1 MKKAIILIFL
11 AVIMAAGSLAWC
23 QTTAMEGCSSAV
35 QDRER
40 QLLQELT
47 SEQLQRI
54 RQNTALFEQMPDPGA
69 DPQGALQGLLSAPG
83 ISGIPRDEA
92 AFAILA
98 MAGRHLDQ
106 DLREVTGGINAMNV
120 SRLLLLE
127 AIGKLESPIAAAAA
141 ERQGRQTGAGE
152 TARATAGPGVPTGT
166 VAVTGPA
173 SGSAQTVFYKIEYW
187 RPAPL
192 ALKDPRGMSRQE
204 RMAEAALLKIRLG
217 EFDLALAAMTE
228 RVERARLRRLQLIQ
242 SLEGMARKTPSK
254 LEKE

>member
-1 MKKAIILIFL
+1 MKRACFSAFL
-11 AVIMAAGSLAWC
+11 AVMMVAGSLAWC

-40 QLLQELT
+40 QLLQGLT
-47 SEQLQRI
+47 SEQLQLI
-54 RQNTALFEQMPDPGA
+54 SQNTALFEQLPDPGT

-83 ISGIPRDEA
+83 IRGLRRDEA

-106 DLREVTGGINAMNV
+106 DLREVTGGINAMNA

-141 ERQGRQTGAGE
+141 DRQGRQTGAGE
-152 TARATAGPGVPTGT
+152 TARTTAGAGAPPGTI
-166 VAVTGPA
+166 AVTGPA
-173 SGSAQTVFYKIEYW
+173 SGSARTAFYKIEYW
-187 RPAPL
+187 HPAPL
-192 ALKDPRGMSRQE
+192 ALKDTRGMSRQE

-228 RVERARLRRLQLIQ
+228 QVERARLRRLQLIQ
-242 SLEGMARKTPSK
+242 SLEGMARKMPNK

>member
-1 MKKAIILIFL
+1 MM
-11 AVIMAAGSLAWC
+11 VAGSLAYC
-23 QTTAMEGCSSAV
+23 QTTAMEGCSPAV

-40 QLLQELT
+40 QLLKGLT

-69 DPQGALQGLLSAPG
+69 DPQGTLQGLLSAPG
-83 ISGIPRDEA
+83 ISGMPRDQA

-106 DLREVTGGINAMNV
+106 DLREVTGGINGMNV
-120 SRLLLLE
+120 ARLLLLE
-127 AIGKLESPIAAAAA
+127 AIGKLESPLAAAD
-141 ERQGRQTGAGE
+141 RQVRKSAAGE
-152 TARATAGPGVPTGT
+152 TAPATVGAGAPPGNI
-166 VAVTGPA
+166 AVTGPA
-173 SGSAQTVFYKIEYW
+173 SGSARTAFYKIEYW

-192 ALKDPRGMSRQE
+192 ALRDPRGMSRQE

-228 RVERARLRRLQLIQ
+228 QVERVRLRRLQLIQ
-242 SLEGMARKTPSK
+242 SLEGMARKMPSK

>member
-1 MKKAIILIFL
+1 MKRACFSIFL
-11 AVIMAAGSLAWC
+11 AVMMAAGSLAYC
-23 QTTAMEGCSSAV
+23 QATDMEGCSPEV
-35 QDRER
+35 RKKEER
-40 QLLQELT
+40 LLQGLT
-47 SEQLQRI
+47 AGQLQRI

-83 ISGIPRDEA
+83 IGGMPRDEA

-127 AIGKLESPIAAAAA
+127 AIGKLESPIVAAAAD
-141 ERQGRQTGAGE
+141 RQGRQTGAGQ
-152 TARATAGPGVPTGT
+152 TARATAGAGAPPGT

-173 SGSAQTVFYKIEYW
+173 SGSARTAFYKIEYW

-242 SLEGMARKTPSK
+242 SLEGMARKMPGK